1 MKDKPYDR
9 KPRFRRVHRRLGCLR
24 VSLRKRK
31 PQIGF
36 IFFRE
41 IALLDFLEEIAL
53 LICRFILLMRCG
65 LMPDSR
71 RMTSDQISSHHLVDI
86 GYHDITTRST
96 VVGG

>member
-1 MKDKPYDR
+1 M
-9 KPRFRRVHRRLGCLR
+9 R

-41 IALLDFLEEIAL
+41 IDPPIFFEEIAL
-53 LICRFILLMRCG
+53 LLYMFILLMRCG

-71 RMTSDQISSHHLVDI
+71 RVTSDQISSHHLVDI